1 MFKSNFVF
9 LRVFNA
15 LIYFVLNFSHSLSFL
30 IKDLNDFVDT
40 AQILFIELPT
50 KEARSLCAHPMKI
63 NSLIF

>member
-1 MFKSNFVF
+1 MFKSVFVF

-15 LIYFVLNFSHSLSFL
+15 LIYFALHFSHSLSFL

-50 KEARSLCAHPMKI
+50 KEASVKSPH
-63 NSLIF
+63 